1 MKIAA
6 IICEYNPFHNGHKY
20 QVEKLK
26 EEYDAIV
33 AVMSGNFVQRGSMA
47 IRDKWTR
54 AEMAIKNG
62 VDLVAELPVSYAV
75 NTAEKFAYGAVSLVD
90 AMGVVDTLSFGS
102 ESGDID
108 EFYRAAEILNNEPK
122 EVSEKIR
129 ELLAM
134 GECFPKARE
143 IAYEGHINQDVLR
156 TPNNILGV
164 EYVRALL
171 KLNSKVKAETIKRI
185 GSGYNEEELSGNF
198 SSATAIRSAI
208 ENGADYKDA
217 VPESVIEILN
227 STEGFSEENLYNLL
241 QYKVLTGGVEFIKN
255 INDVSEGL
263 ENKIYR
269 AVKDSKT
276 FLEAEEKIKSKRYTL
291 SRIRRILV
299 SIVLGIKKDFYVPD
313 YIRVLGMN
321 KRGQEI
327 LKEMKKISDLDIIV
341 KTADFDKD
349 MLKKDILATDI
360 AYLTVNGEMGK
371 DYKTSPVIM

>member
-62 VDLVAELPVSYAV
+62 VDLVTELPVSYAV

-90 AMGVVDTLSFGS
+90 AMGVIDTLSFGS
-102 ESGDID
+102 ESGDVD

-134 GECFPKARE
+134 GECFPKERE
-143 IAYEGHINQDVLR
+143 IAYEGHINQDILK

-185 GSGYNEEELSGNF
+185 GSGYNEEEFSGNF

-299 SIVLGIKKDFYVPD
+299 SIVLGIEKDFYVPD
-313 YIRVLGMN
+313 YVRVLGMN

-360 AYLTVNGEMGK
+360 AYLTVNGKMGK

>member
-62 VDLVAELPVSYAV
+62 VDLVIELPVSYAV

-129 ELLAM
+129 ELLTM

-143 IAYEGHINQDVLR
+143 IAYEGHINQDILK

-185 GSGYNEEELSGNF
+185 GSGYNEEEFSGNF

-217 VPESVIEILN
+217 VPKSVIEILN

-299 SIVLGIKKDFYVPD
+299 SIVLGIEKEFYVPD
-313 YIRVLGMN
+313 YVRVLGMN